1 MDRKLKVG
9 LIGANVSYGWSPK
22 AHIPALIGLPE
33 IELAAI
39 CTQHKQS
46 AEISS
51 KTFNIPLAFDDY
63 RQMIEREDLD
73 MIGVSVRVP
82 KHHAITMDV
91 LEAGKHVYTEW
102 PLGANLK
109 EAIEMANNFVA
120 PEKHTYRLP
129 GQTSILALKFAIN
142 NMRSNGQISDHDK
155 YIGEK
160 IAFVLSGGITDTT
173 KELTEENILNLEKN
187 AIYELMQNDLTLER
201 LEHILETG
209 KYLRN

>member
-39 CTQHKQS
+39 CTQHKHS

-51 KTFNIPLAFDDY
+51 KTFNIPFAFDDY
-63 RQMIEREDLD
+63 REMIEREDLD

-91 LEAGKHVYTEW
+91 L
-102 PLGANLK
+102 
-109 EAIEMANNFVA
+109 
-120 PEKHTYRLP
+120 
-129 GQTSILALKFAIN
+129 
-142 NMRSNGQISDHDK
+142 
-155 YIGEK
+155 
-160 IAFVLSGGITDTT
+160 
-173 KELTEENILNLEKN
+173 
-187 AIYELMQNDLTLER
+187 
-201 LEHILETG
+201 
-209 KYLRN
+209 